1 METEEIKTAVEAARH
16 REQQRAAGEPLGCPC
31 CGGAVSPWRG
41 LCECGNELCPVTHVH
56 FTEDWNTRPAQE
68 QADRALIA
76 LVDRLQDVAEQWSET
91 IEHARYFKAQ
101 AEVKEI
107 EEFPG
112 HSALVAFAELID
124 IKQGENR

>member
-41 LCECGNELCPVTHVH
+41 LSECGNELCPVTHIH
-56 FTEDWNTRPAQE
+56 FTDDWNTRPAQE

-76 LVDRLQDVAEQWSET
+76 LAAREQRLAEILTPLLKYGSD
-91 IEHARYFKAQ
+91 IYNNGIARSISHMPDDAIQRLNAAYK
-101 AEVKEI
+101 I
-107 EEFPG
+107 LG
-112 HSALVAFAELID
+112 
-124 IKQGENR
+124 G